1 VGRPQVPLRQ
11 YARLRLAP
19 VHQKKVRKPRRKRLP
34 AVRCDED
41 CRRLLAAIEQPVIRG
56 CFTLMYA
63 YGLRIH
69 EAITLPVSAVDS
81 KQMVL
86 HVIGKGNKERVF
98 PLTDPILQMLREV
111 RKTHRSRRWL
121 FPGRRPATHLSDA
134 TARAAF
140 TKARDACGFGAD
152 FLPHTLRHSFASHL
166 LLRGVDI
173 RIIQILLGHSSL
185 RSTQIYT
192 HLTQPLQDQLRDL
205 LGRTTEGLF
214 EGRRPSHG

>member
-1 VGRPQVPLRQ
+1 
-11 YARLRLAP
+11 
-19 VHQKKVRKPRRKRLP
+19 
-34 AVRCDED
+34 
-41 CRRLLAAIEQPVIRG
+41 
-56 CFTLMYA
+56 M
-63 YGLRIH
+63 RIH

-111 RKTHRSRRWL
+111 SEDPPQPPMAL
-121 FPGRRPATHLSDA
+121 PRPAPGDPPVRCDRTSRLHQGEG
-134 TARAAF
+134 RP
-140 TKARDACGFGAD
+140 CGFGAD

-192 HLTQPLQDQLRDL
+192 HLTRPLQDQLRDL

-214 EGRRPSHG
+214 DGRRPSHG